1 LTDAL
6 GSTIKLA
13 DGSGSIQTEY
23 TYEPFGS
30 VTTSGSANGNT
41 FGFTGREND
50 GTGLNYYRARY
61 YDPEL
66 HRFTAEDPIRQ
77 SGGLNLH
84 RYANNAPTFFT
95 DPMGWKPPEGFG
107 PEGPTGPGSDGQGN
121 GGGGAGG
128 PGNGEGGSGTSALGC
143 FAGNF
148 NFAWK
153 STNRY
158 FFDGWWRISRTAIG
172 LASAGTVARAL
183 GSHTFLQAY
192 VQHGLGGFSIRGAV
206 PGLGYR
212 GTAIS
217 VGRTVITNTITVTTA
232 LEAGITVG
240 SAADALGQTIA
251 GYCR

>member
-6 GSTIKLA
+6 GSTIALA

-107 PEGPTGPGSDGQGN
+107 PEGPTGPVAMDKAMVAEAPAAQVMERGAAELQLWVASRETLTSPGRAPIGTFLTV
-121 GGGGAGG
+121 GGESQEPQSAWRARE
-128 PGNGEGGSGTSALGC
+128 PLLARSALTPSCRRMCNTGSGDSLSEARYRVWVIVALR
-143 FAGNF
+143 
-148 NFAWK
+148 
-153 STNRY
+153 S
-158 FFDGWWRISRTAIG
+158 
-172 LASAGTVARAL
+172 
-183 GSHTFLQAY
+183 
-192 VQHGLGGFSIRGAV
+192 
-206 PGLGYR
+206 P
-212 GTAIS
+212 S
-217 VGRTVITNTITVTTA
+217 VGR
-232 LEAGITVG
+232 
-240 SAADALGQTIA
+240 
-251 GYCR
+251 